1 MRPIPPLM
9 DVGIVTISSPGLLH
23 TGLED
28 DYLVRAAAWNRPEEL
43 RSRIADGK
51 KLAVTHSLL
60 QCATLLRF
68 TCAIIRPLTGR
79 PAADT
84 ALHAAADFGKLEAL
98 QVLISAGAPL
108 DSQAAPHGF
117 TPLHYAAEHG
127 RIPIVEALLAAG
139 ASKFTEDID
148 GRRPWHIASNDPRR
162 KHICD
167 LLKDKPSRV
176 TAVALSVANPRDI
189 TIRWAN
195 MKHGYDQ
202 SVIDGFVV
210 EWRQTSTYV
219 INPDFTWLKAFM
231 VPPTKVG
238 VVAPEAAKM
247 IADMEIEPVSV
258 ACDLANPRRKEY

>member
-1 MRPIPPLM
+1 MTSLNLVITSLYRRL
-9 DVGIVTISSPGLLH
+9 TSLNA
-23 TGLED
+23 
-28 DYLVRAAAWNRPEEL
+28 YLVMLLYPFPRP
-43 RSRIADGK
+43 
-51 KLAVTHSLL
+51 H
-60 QCATLLRF
+60 
-68 TCAIIRPLTGR
+68 P
-79 PAADT
+79 
-84 ALHAAADFGKLEAL
+84 
-98 QVLISAGAPL
+98 
-108 DSQAAPHGF
+108 
-117 TPLHYAAEHG
+117 
-127 RIPIVEALLAAG
+127 
-139 ASKFTEDID
+139 
-148 GRRPWHIASNDPRR
+148 
-162 KHICD
+162 
-167 LLKDKPSRV
+167 RV